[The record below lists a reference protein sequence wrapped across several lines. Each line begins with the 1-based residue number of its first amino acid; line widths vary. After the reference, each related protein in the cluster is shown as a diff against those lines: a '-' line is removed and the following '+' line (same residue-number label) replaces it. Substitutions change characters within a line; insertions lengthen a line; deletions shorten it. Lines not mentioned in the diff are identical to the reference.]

1 MMLVTTDDDSAVT
14 ANNASSTAPNATS
27 LSAIRAMMASEPVL
41 ATKWASK
48 DDKNAVNVAE
58 DTILLD
64 KDGDITFLNLG
75 GMRIKSLPNVWST
88 LHRLTTLNL
97 GGTDLP
103 LDQIKMVLSSLV
115 NIEDLFLGGNGL
127 GKEGAAMAAEFVETS
142 TTLKHLDMR

>member
-1 MMLVTTDDDSAVT
+1 MTLLTTANDGAVT
-14 ANNASSTAPNATS
+14 ASSESSTPNATS
-27 LSAIRAMMASEPVL
+27 ISAIRAMMASEAVL

-48 DDKNAVNVAE
+48 DDKNSVNMAE

-64 KDGDITFLNLG
+64 MDGNITFLNLG
-75 GMRIKSLPNVWST
+75 GMRLKSLPNVWST
-88 LHRLTTLNL
+88 LDRLTSLNL

-103 LDQIKMVLSSLV
+103 LDQIKTVLSSLV
-115 NIEDLFLGGNGL
+115 HIDELFLGGNGL